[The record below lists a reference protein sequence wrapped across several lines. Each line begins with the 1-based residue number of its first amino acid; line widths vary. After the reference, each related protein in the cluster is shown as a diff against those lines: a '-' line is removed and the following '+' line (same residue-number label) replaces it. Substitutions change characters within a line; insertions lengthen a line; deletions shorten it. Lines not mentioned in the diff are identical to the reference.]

1 MSHGIPAD
9 GTSHEDVLDWLHERG
24 KQRAAQLP
32 DFGVERTLG
41 RARAARDAGAVN
53 FWTVLSLAERSA
65 FEAIAREQTFAAGTA
80 LMREG
85 DQAEEVMV
93 ILDGWTKVTISEDGR
108 EVAIAERGPGD
119 LIGESGTAPGN
130 VRSASVIALEE
141 VRALTMT
148 TDGYAV
154 FIGEF
159 PSLPDVVKRHTYDR
173 LIGRP
178 DRF

>member
-1 MSHGIPAD
+1 MSHGISAD
-9 GTSHEDVLDWLHERG
+9 GTSHEDVLDWLHEQG
-24 KQRAAQLP
+24 KQRAARLP
-32 DFGVERTLG
+32 DFDVERTLA

-53 FWTVLSLAERSA
+53 FWTVLNLAERSA
-65 FEAIAREQTFAAGTA
+65 FEAIAREQTFPAGTA

-93 ILDGWTKVTISEDGR
+93 ILDGWTKVAISEDGR

-119 LIGESGTAPGN
+119 LVGESGTAPGN

-141 VRALTMT
+141 VRALVMT
-148 TDGYAV
+148 TEGYAV
-154 FIGEF
+154 FISEF

-173 LIGRP
+173 LVGRP